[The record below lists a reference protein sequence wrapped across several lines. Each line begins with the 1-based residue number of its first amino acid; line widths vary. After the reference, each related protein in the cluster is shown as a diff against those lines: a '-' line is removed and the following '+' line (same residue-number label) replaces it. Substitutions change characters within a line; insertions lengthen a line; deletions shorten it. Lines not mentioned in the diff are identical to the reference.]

1 MQESLTLN
9 ASIGDIEAK
18 LRNLNAILEE
28 YELHD
33 ETYCHDYKML
43 MRLWSRTIHRWR
55 RIYKKCERF
64 SRSFDAD
71 FSKINEKLAKYRDK
85 R

>member
-1 MQESLTLN
+1 MQELSATIKDLEARVRKLN
-9 ASIGDIEAK
+9 S
-18 LRNLNAILEE
+18 ILEE

-33 ETYCHDYKML
+33 ETHCRDYKMFL
-43 MRLWSRTIHRWR
+43 RLWSRTIRRWR

-64 SRSFDAD
+64 SRSFDAE
-71 FSKINEKLAKYRDK
+71 FSKTAEKLAKYRDK

>member
-1 MQESLTLN
+1 M
-9 ASIGDIEAK
+9 IEDLEAQINK
-18 LRNLNAILEE
+18 LGAILEE

-33 ETYCHDYKML
+33 ETYCRDYKMFL
-43 MRLWSRTIHRWR
+43 RLWSRTIRRWQ

-64 SRSFDAD
+64 SRLWDAD
-71 FSKINEKLAKYRDK
+71 FRKTAEKLAKYRDK